1 MKKVLALILLCV
13 FAFSCAGPALA
24 VRKKKKVVHRRYYT
38 RIRFNGPASMRHT
51 TVRPVFPTDSKKLK
65 STPQPQKNTSP
76 EAVNKKRPIIEVL
89 KKAPP
94 PPRRYLIPA
103 AGAGSGTFLLGLN
116 YQQRLAGKINFLLGG
131 GYGFRQNDSS
141 FTFKAGGLIDLANNF
156 FAGAALDVAN
166 YADKD
171 ASGLGLFA
179 GKDWDQ
185 LRFSVGYSSALG
197 FNALGGYS
205 LII

>member
-1 MKKVLALILLCV
+1 MKKLIALLLLII
-13 FAFSCAGPALA
+13 FALA
-24 VRKKKKVVHRRYYT
+24 CAEPAAAAQKKRRYYS
-38 RIRFNGPASMRHT
+38 RIKFNGPAGMRRT
-51 TVRPVFPTDSKKLK
+51 TVHPVFPTDGKKLK
-65 STPQPQKNTSP
+65 TPVKKTTRPK
-76 EAVNKKRPIIEVL
+76 AVGKKRPIIEVL
-89 KKAPP
+89 KKPPP

-103 AGAGSGTFLLGLN
+103 AGAGNETFLLGLN
-116 YQQRLAGKINFLLGG
+116 YQQRLAGKLNFLIGG
-131 GYGFRQNDSS
+131 GYGFRRANSS

-156 FAGAALDVAN
+156 FAGAALDIAN

-179 GKDWDQ
+179 GKNWDR
-185 LRFSVGYSSALG
+185 LHFSIGYSSALG